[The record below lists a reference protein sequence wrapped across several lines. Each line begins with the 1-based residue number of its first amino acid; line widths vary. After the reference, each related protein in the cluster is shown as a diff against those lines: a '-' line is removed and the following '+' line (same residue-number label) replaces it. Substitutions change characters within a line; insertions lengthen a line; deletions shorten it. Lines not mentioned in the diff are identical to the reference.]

1 MQSTN
6 IAARLPILAIHSLF
20 FTLAFMTAF
29 PPELKNLRA
38 TLRTGQQL
46 MADWNGG
53 ELAVSAVPGAGKSTG
68 MAVASAI
75 AIAKYKLHRNQQLV
89 IVTFTRSAASNIR
102 KRVRDI
108 LQTMHLPQSAF
119 TVNTL
124 HGLAFSI
131 ASSQPTLSGLGS
143 STVQIISEPQKQ
155 RLIRQATT
163 QWLKDNPQLYEQLVM
178 GRGFDGEDTERMR
191 RQTVLRTDVL
201 PGLAKEAIAA
211 AKSSSLTPDDLLYSD
226 AGDILLVA
234 AGLYAAYDRLLR
246 AQGAIDYDDMI
257 LGALRVLENPSV
269 RSFWQERI
277 FAVFEDEAQDSSPLQ
292 TKLLEILAEN
302 SPEANRADSTEPIA
316 PDRLSIN
323 NLIRVGDPNQ
333 AINSTFT
340 TADPRFFNEFCDR
353 CELKGRLVE
362 LDRAGRSTMPAIAAA
377 NFVLEWVNQS
387 QYAKLEK
394 PFRFQTIHPVESDDP
409 QIDANPVALG
419 KGVEIQFPQDIEQ
432 TAQLIGERAKQ
443 LFESNPNLSM
453 AVLVRQHNQGKFICE
468 SLREWSKTNEIPI
481 YDVEQSDRRSRV
493 PSDMLA
499 ILQFIDRP
507 HSPDNLKSTLAVLAE
522 RQIIKPQD
530 LNALASAPEQFLYP
544 TILDPEL
551 SAIAL
556 AAQAKCIGLL
566 RAKLEL
572 PLYNLIPFMA
582 MTLDYDQG
590 ELATADKLCDRLNQQ
605 LVGNYTMASAI
616 EALQEIVLSENFE
629 AVEEENLEGR
639 YMKPGQ
645 ITVISLHKAKG
656 LDWDVVFMPF
666 LHERIIPG
674 KLFLPESVKFLGD
687 YTYPEVARAQ
697 IRAFIHNE
705 PIPEPAIAW
714 EQCQMLKQAE
724 EFRLLY
730 VGMTRAKRLLALSAC
745 SSVPFNW
752 NNLDSSIE
760 NAPAC
765 PAISA
770 LVQKFPQFVVPV

>member
-1 MQSTN
+1 
-6 IAARLPILAIHSLF
+6 
-20 FTLAFMTAF
+20 MTAF

>member
-1 MQSTN
+1 
-6 IAARLPILAIHSLF
+6 
-20 FTLAFMTAF
+20 MTAYT
-29 PPELKNLRA
+29 PELENLRA
-38 TLRTGQQL
+38 TLRAGQQL
-46 MADWNGG
+46 MADWSGG

-68 MAVASAI
+68 MAVAGAI

-102 KRVRDI
+102 KRVRDR
-108 LQTMHLPQSAF
+108 LQALRLPQSAF

-131 ASSQPTLSGLGS
+131 ASSQPAISGLGGA
-143 STVQIISEPQKQ
+143 VQIISEPQKQ

-163 QWLKDNPQLYEQLVM
+163 LWLKDNPQLYEQLVM

-201 PGLAKEAIAA
+201 PSLAKEAIAA

-226 AGDILLVA
+226 AGEILIVA

-246 AQGAIDYDDMI
+246 AQAAIDYDDMI
-257 LGALRVLENPSV
+257 LGALRVLENSSV
-269 RSFWQERI
+269 RRFWQERI

-302 SPEANRADSTEPIA
+302 PQQIEQIERVGQDDSTQTFSTGNLDTALIT
-316 PDRLSIN
+316 N

-353 CELKGRLVE
+353 CKLKGRLVE
-362 LDRAGRSTMPAIAAA
+362 LDRAGRSTGQAIAAA

-387 QYAKLEK
+387 QYAKTEK
-394 PFRFQTIHPVESDDP
+394 PFRFQKIHPVESDDP
-409 QIDANPVALG
+409 QPDANPEPLG

-443 LFESNPNLSM
+443 LFQANPNLSM

-468 SLREWSKTNEIPI
+468 SLREWSKTHEIPI

-507 HSPDNLKSTLAVLAE
+507 HSPDYLKSSLAVLAE

-544 TILDPEL
+544 TALDPEL
-551 SAIAL
+551 STIAK

-605 LVGNYTMASAI
+605 LVGNYAMASAI

-645 ITVISLHKAKG
+645 LTVISLHKAKG

-697 IRAFIHNE
+697 IRAFIHQE
-705 PIPEPAIAW
+705 PIPDPAIAW

-760 NAPAC
+760 NAAAC

>member
-1 MQSTN
+1 
-6 IAARLPILAIHSLF
+6 
-20 FTLAFMTAF
+20 MTAYT
-29 PPELKNLRA
+29 PELENLRA
-38 TLRTGQQL
+38 TLRAGQQL
-46 MADWNGG
+46 MADWSGG

-68 MAVASAI
+68 MAVATAI

-108 LQTMHLPQSAF
+108 LQTMRLPQSAF

-131 ASSQPTLSGLGS
+131 ASSQPALSGLG

-163 QWLKDNPQLYEQLVM
+163 MWLKDNPQLYEQLVI

-201 PGLAKEAIAA
+201 PSLAKEAIAA

-226 AGDILLVA
+226 AGDTLIVA

-246 AQGAIDYDDMI
+246 AQDAIDYDDMI

-269 RSFWQERI
+269 RHFWQERI

-292 TKLLEILAEN
+292 TKLLEILAKN
-302 SPEANRADSTEPIA
+302 SLGAEQANPNRPISTA
-316 PDRLSIN
+316 SLNIN

-387 QYAKLEK
+387 QYAKQEK
-394 PFRFQTIHPVESDDP
+394 PFRFQKIHPVDPDDP
-409 QIDANPVALG
+409 QPDANPAPLG
-419 KGVEIQFPQDIEQ
+419 QGVEIQFPQDIEQ
-432 TAQLIGERAKQ
+432 TAKLIGERAKQ

-453 AVLVRQHNQGKFICE
+453 AVLVRQHNQGKFICA
-468 SLREWSKTNEIPI
+468 SLREWSKTHEIPI

-507 HSPDNLKSTLAVLAE
+507 HSPDLLKAALAVLAE

-544 TILDPEL
+544 TALDPDL
-551 SAIAL
+551 PAIAK

-605 LVGNYTMASAI
+605 LVGNYAMANVI

-645 ITVISLHKAKG
+645 LTVISLHKAKG

-697 IRAFIHNE
+697 IRAFIHQE

-760 NAPAC
+760 NAAVC

-770 LVQKFPQFVVPV
+770 LVQKFPQFVVSV

>member
-1 MQSTN
+1 
-6 IAARLPILAIHSLF
+6 
-20 FTLAFMTAF
+20 MTAF

-108 LQTMHLPQSAF
+108 LQTMRLPQSAF

-201 PGLAKEAIAA
+201 PSLAKEAIAA

-362 LDRAGRSTMPAIAAA
+362 LDRAGRSTMLAIAAA

>member
-1 MQSTN
+1 
-6 IAARLPILAIHSLF
+6 
-20 FTLAFMTAF
+20 MTAF
-29 PPELKNLRA
+29 TPELENLRA

-46 MADWNGG
+46 MADWRGG

-68 MAVASAI
+68 MAVATAI
-75 AIAKYKLHRNQQLV
+75 VIAKYKLHRNQQLV

-108 LQTMHLPQSAF
+108 LQTMRLPQSAF

-131 ASSQPTLSGLGS
+131 ASSQPALSGLGS
-143 STVQIISEPQKQ
+143 SAVQIISEPQKQ

-201 PGLAKEAIAA
+201 PSLAKEAIAA
-211 AKSSSLTPDDLLYSD
+211 AKSSSLMPDDLLYSD
-226 AGDILLVA
+226 AGEILTVA

-269 RSFWQERI
+269 RRFWQERI

-302 SPEANRADSTEPIA
+302 STVSEQDSLNHPITTESHSPS
-316 PDRLSIN
+316 LSAN

-353 CELKGRLVE
+353 CQLKGRLVE

-387 QYAKLEK
+387 QYAKQEK
-394 PFRFQTIHPVESDDP
+394 PFRDQKIHPVDPDDP
-409 QIDANPVALG
+409 QPDANPTPLG
-419 KGVEIQFPQDIEQ
+419 QGVEIQFPHDIEH
-432 TAQLIGERAKQ
+432 TVQLIGERAKQ
-443 LFESNPNLSM
+443 VFQSNPHFSM

-468 SLREWSKTNEIPI
+468 SLQEWSKTHEIPI

-493 PSDMLA
+493 PSDMLS

-507 HSPDNLKSTLAVLAE
+507 HSPDYLKSALTVLAE

-530 LNALASAPEQFLYP
+530 LNSLASAPEQFLYP
-544 TILDPEL
+544 TVLDPDL
-551 SAIAL
+551 PTIAK

-645 ITVISLHKAKG
+645 LTVISLHKAKG

-697 IRAFIHNE
+697 IRALIHQE
-705 PIPEPAIAW
+705 PIPDPAIAW

-752 NNLDSSIE
+752 NNLDSNID
-760 NAPAC
+760 NAAAC